1 MIEYSSIP
9 SAAAK
14 LGIAATATDSFFFS
28 ASLELLSGS
37 DVLIGMGREMTGETL
52 TLALRYGGTPGTSAR
67 GNSSLR
73 WVLLIRAKIR
83 RRKLRE
89 EIPKILPVWRKWVFS
104 ESTEEGE
111 HLCTRISDN
120 GHVFKSAVKLCH
132 LLMEMSFVSQ
142 SQGLNSG
149 CALLFR

>member
-52 TLALRYGGTPGTSAR
+52 TLALCYGGTPGTSAR

-73 WVLLIRAKIR
+73 WVLLMRAKIG

-89 EIPKILPVWRKWVFS
+89 EISKILPVWRKWASQRAQKRESIYALEFLTMDMFS
-104 ESTEEGE
+104 KV
-111 HLCTRISDN
+111 L
-120 GHVFKSAVKLCH
+120 
-132 LLMEMSFVSQ
+132 
-142 SQGLNSG
+142 
-149 CALLFR
+149 

>member
-52 TLALRYGGTPGTSAR
+52 TLAPCYGGTPGTSAK
-67 GNSSLR
+67 GKQ
-73 WVLLIRAKIR
+73 LLEVGAANESKN
-83 RRKLRE
+83 RE
-89 EIPKILPVWRKWVFS
+89 EKAPGGNFQNPAGLEKMGFS

-111 HLCTRISDN
+111 HLCTRISDMFSK
-120 GHVFKSAVKLCH
+120 VL
-132 LLMEMSFVSQ
+132 
-142 SQGLNSG
+142 
-149 CALLFR
+149 